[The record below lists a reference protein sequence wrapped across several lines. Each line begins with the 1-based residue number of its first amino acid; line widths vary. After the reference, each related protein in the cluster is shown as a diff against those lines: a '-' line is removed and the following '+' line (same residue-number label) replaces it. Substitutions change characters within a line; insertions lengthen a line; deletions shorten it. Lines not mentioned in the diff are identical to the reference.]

1 VSIVERPVAELPAAH
16 PAFEPVRAIPIASL
30 NLHVAEYRHK
40 ATGATHYH
48 LAADN
53 PENVFLV
60 ALRTMPMDSTGVAH
74 ILEHTALCGS
84 RKYPVRDPFF
94 LMIRRSLNT
103 FMNAFTSSDWTAYP
117 FASQN
122 RKDFDN
128 LLSVY
133 LDAVFF
139 ARLDPL
145 DFAQE
150 GIRIEFEKPD
160 DKDSP
165 LVYKGV
171 VFNEMK
177 GAMSSAQAELW
188 EALNHN
194 LFPTTTYHYNSGGDP
209 EVIPDLKYEE
219 LLAFYKEHYHPSN
232 AVFMTYGDIPAV
244 ELQARFEE
252 RALHEFKALPEKI
265 RGRDEKRYSA
275 PQAVEASYALDEDEA
290 EEKTHIVTGWL
301 LGKTAN
307 LRERFEAELLSG
319 VLLENSASPLRHFIE
334 TTELGQA
341 PSSLCG
347 VDDSG
352 RELSFMCG
360 IEGSEADRAEAFEN
374 GVLDILKSV
383 AENGVPQ
390 EDVEA
395 VLHQLELSQREI
407 GGDGYPYGLQLI
419 LNGLGAILHDGDP
432 VSLWDMDAVLAELR
446 VAIEDPAYIPGLVQR
461 WLLDN
466 PHRVRLT
473 LVPDTGLST
482 RRRDKEAARLEKIRA
497 ALSTEAA
504 EKIRRDAEALQKRQT
519 QQDDPEMLP
528 LVGREDIPA
537 DLIVAEGVEKT
548 QSLGG
553 QSVPLAVYA
562 QGTNGLVYEQ
572 LIIDLP
578 DFTRDEQALL
588 PLYTSLVSELGAGDN
603 DYLAMQQWQ
612 SRVSGGLRMSLSVRA
627 DLSDPATGLGHL
639 VLSGKALNNRAG
651 DFNALMRTTL
661 ESLRFDEGSR
671 VRELV
676 AQMKA
681 RWESSVT
688 GQGHSLAMQASSASF
703 SAVASFNQHI
713 SGLHGI
719 RRMKALDASIAGDEE
734 LQKLLASLSA
744 IHAKVLASPRRF
756 LLIGEGEQLP
766 ALESALGKV
775 WMPAPYAPTASAFRF
790 AAPAAGKSVAWLA
803 NTQVQ
808 FCARAYAAVPV
819 EHEDAAALMLLGSFL
834 RNGFLHGAIRERGGA
849 YGGGASYDSNAS
861 AFRFYSYRD
870 PRLAETLKDFDASVQ
885 WLLDSKHEQR
895 QLEECVLG
903 VVGDMDKP
911 LSPSGEARQ
920 AYHNALYGRTLEQ
933 RRRVRER
940 LLAVTLDDLRSAGE
954 RYLTGAAITAVVVP
968 TAKAA
973 DVEALGLAIE
983 KL

>member
-1 VSIVERPVAELPAAH
+1 MSIVELPAAH
-16 PAFEPVRAIPIASL
+16 PAFESVRAIPMPSL
-30 NLHVAEYRHK
+30 NLTVAEYRHR

-48 LAADN
+48 LATDN

-133 LDAVFF
+133 LDAIFF

-150 GIRIEFEKPD
+150 GIRIEFENPD
-160 DKDSP
+160 DANSP

-177 GAMSSAQAELW
+177 GALSSAQAELW
-188 EALNHN
+188 EALNKH

-209 EVIPDLKYEE
+209 ANIPDLKYED

-232 AVFMTYGDIPAV
+232 AVFMTFGDIPAV
-244 ELQARFEE
+244 ELQSKFEE
-252 RALHEFKALPEKI
+252 HALHEFKALPEKI
-265 RGRDEKRYSA
+265 RGHDEQRYSV
-275 PQAVEASYALDEDEA
+275 PLQVEERYALDEDDA
-290 EEKTHIVTGWL
+290 QEKTHIVIGWL
-301 LGKTAN
+301 LGKTAD

-319 VLLENSASPLRHFIE
+319 VLLENSASPLRQFLE

-341 PSSLCG
+341 PSPLCG

-352 RELSFMCG
+352 RELAFMCG
-360 IEGSEADRAEAFEN
+360 IEGSEPEHAKALEA
-374 GVLDILKSV
+374 GVLAVLSDV
-383 AENGVPQ
+383 VENGVPQ
-390 EDVEA
+390 EDMEA
-395 VLHQLELSQREI
+395 VLHQLELSRREI
-407 GGDGYPYGLQLI
+407 GGDGSPYGLQII
-419 LNGLGAILHDGDP
+419 LNGLGAVLHDGDP
-432 VSLWDMDAVLAELR
+432 VALWNIDAVLADLR
-446 VAIEDPAYIPGLVQR
+446 VAIQDKNYLKSLIER

-466 PHRVRLT
+466 QHRVRLV
-473 LVPDTGLST
+473 LKPDTGLSAA
-482 RRRDKEAARLEKIRA
+482 RRATEAARLENIRT
-497 ALSTEAA
+497 ALDSESA
-504 EKIRRDAEALQKRQT
+504 EKIRRDMAALAARQT
-519 QQDDPEMLP
+519 QQDDPEILP

-537 DLIVAEGVEKT
+537 DIVVVEGFEKT
-548 QSLGG
+548 ITLGKH
-553 QSVPLAVYA
+553 SVPLAVYA

-578 DFTRDEQALL
+578 AFSAEDLQLL
-588 PLYTSLVSELGAGDN
+588 PLYTALVSELGAGAQ

-612 SRVSGGLRMSLSVRA
+612 SRVSGGLRMSLSLRS
-627 DLSDPATGLGHL
+627 DLHDPGKGMAHL
-639 VLSGKALNNRAG
+639 VLSGKALNNQTAE
-651 DFNALMRTTL
+651 FNRLMFATL
-661 ESLRFDEGSR
+661 EELRFDEGTR

-688 GQGHSLAMQASSASF
+688 GQGHALAMQAASSGF
-703 SAVASFNQHI
+703 SGVAAFNQHV
-713 SGLHGI
+713 SGLPGI
-719 RRMKALDASIAGDEE
+719 RRMKALDTAIGKDDG
-734 LQKLLASLSA
+734 LQKLLASLQA
-744 IHAKVLASPRRF
+744 IHRQVLRAPRRL
-756 LLIGEGEQLP
+756 LLIGEGEHLP
-766 ALESALGKV
+766 MLESAMMDV
-775 WMPAPYAPTASAFRF
+775 WQAATFTPSASVFTF
-790 AAPAAGKSVAWLA
+790 PEPAAAHNVAWLA

-808 FCARAYAAVPV
+808 FCAKAFPAVSV
-819 EHEDAAALMLLGSFL
+819 EHLDAAPLMLLGGFL

-849 YGGGASYDSNAS
+849 YGGGAAYDSNS
-861 AFRFYSYRD
+861 CAFRFYSYRD
-870 PRLAETLKDFDASVQ
+870 PRLAETLKDFDASVS
-885 WLLDSKHEQR
+885 WLLNEKHEQR
-895 QLEECVLG
+895 QLEEAVLG
-903 VVGDMDKP
+903 IISDMDKP
-911 LSPSGEARQ
+911 LSPSGEARH
-920 AYHNALYGRTLEQ
+920 AYHNKLYGRTPEQ
-933 RRRVRER
+933 RRRMRER
-940 LLAVTLDDLRSAGE
+940 LLAVSLTDLQQVGE
-954 RYLTGAAITAVVVP
+954 RYLTGSNAVTAIVAP
-968 TAKAA
+968 AAKAA
-973 DVEALGLAIE
+973 EVEALGLAVE

>member
-1 VSIVERPVAELPAAH
+1 MSVQTLPAAH
-16 PAFEPVRAIPIASL
+16 PAFEPVRQIPIASL
-30 NLHVAEYRHK
+30 KLNVAEYRHK

-84 RKYPVRDPFF
+84 KKYPVRDPFF

-139 ARLDPL
+139 ARIDPL

-150 GIRIEFEKPD
+150 GIRIEFEKPEE
-160 DKDSP
+160 KDSK

-188 EALNHN
+188 EALNHQ

-219 LLAFYKEHYHPSN
+219 LVAFYKEHYHPSN
-232 AVFMTYGDIPAV
+232 AVFMTFGDIPAV
-244 ELQARFEE
+244 ELQAKFEE
-252 RALHEFKALPEKI
+252 RALNEFKALPEKI

-275 PQAVEASYALDEDEA
+275 PVRVEGAYALDEDEA
-290 EEKTHIVTGWL
+290 EEKTHIVLGWL

-307 LRERFEAELLSG
+307 LKDRFEAELLSG
-319 VLLENSASPLRHFIE
+319 VLLENSASPLRHFLE
-334 TTELGQA
+334 TTELAQA

-360 IEGSEADRAEAFEN
+360 IEGSEAERAQAFEE
-374 GVLDILKSV
+374 GVLAVLRDV
-383 AENGVPQ
+383 AENGV
-390 EDVEA
+390 ELDDVEA

-407 GGDGYPYGLQLI
+407 GGDGYPYGLQII

-432 VSLWDMDAVLAELR
+432 VALWDIDAVLAELR
-446 VAIEDPAYIPGLVQR
+446 ISIQDPAFIPGLVQK

-466 PHRVRLT
+466 PHMVRLT
-473 LVPDTGLST
+473 MVPDTGLSQK
-482 RRRDKEAARLEKIRA
+482 RRDAEAARLEKIRA
-497 ALSTEAA
+497 ALTDESA
-504 EKIRRDAEALQKRQT
+504 EKIRRDTAALNARQT
-519 QQDDPEMLP
+519 QKDDPEILP
-528 LVGREDIPA
+528 RVGREDIPA
-537 DLIVAEGVEKT
+537 DLVVAEGVEKT
-548 QSLGG
+548 LTLAQ
-553 QSVPLAVYA
+553 QKVPLSVYA

-572 LIIDLP
+572 LIIELP
-578 DFTRDEQALL
+578 AFTEDEQQLL
-588 PLYTSLVSELGAGDN
+588 PLYTALVSELGAGEH

-612 SRVSGGLRMSLSVRA
+612 SRVSGGLRMSLSLRGDMHDVQ
-627 DLSDPATGLGHL
+627 TGLGHL
-639 VLSGKALNNRAG
+639 VLSGKALSVRAP
-651 DFNALMRTTL
+651 DFNELMRTTL
-661 ESLRFDEGSR
+661 ETLRFDEGSR

-688 GQGHSLAMQASSASF
+688 GQGHGLAMQAASASF
-703 SAVASFNQHI
+703 SAISAFNQRV

-719 RRMKALDASIAGDEE
+719 RRMKALDTAIAADAE
-734 LQKLLASLSA
+734 LENLLARLRVV
-744 IHAKVLASPRRF
+744 HEKVLAAPRRF
-756 LLIGEGEQLP
+756 LLIGEDEQLP
-766 ALESALGKV
+766 ALEQAMSSV
-775 WMPAPYAPTASAFRF
+775 WQPAHFTPSSELFRF
-790 AAPAAGKSVAWLA
+790 PTPAAGRSVAWLA

-808 FCARAYAAVPV
+808 FCSKAYAAVAL
-819 EHEDAAALMLLGSFL
+819 EHADAAPLMLLGGFL

-849 YGGGASYDSNAS
+849 YGGGAGYDSNS
-861 AFRFYSYRD
+861 GSFRFYSYRD
-870 PRLAETLKDFDASVQ
+870 PRLAETLADFDASVR
-885 WLLDSKHEQR
+885 WLLDETHEQR
-895 QLEECVLG
+895 QLEETVLG
-903 VVGDMDKP
+903 VISDMDKP

-920 AYHNALYGRTLEQ
+920 AFHNSLYGRTLAQ
-933 RRRVRER
+933 RRNLRER
-940 LLAVTLDDLRSAGE
+940 LLSASLQDLQRVGE
-954 RYLTGAAITAVVVP
+954 RYLTGAAVTAVVAP
-968 TAKAA
+968 AARAA

-983 KL
+983 RL

>member
-1 VSIVERPVAELPAAH
+1 MSTVELPVAH
-16 PAFEPVRAIPIASL
+16 PAFEPVRAVPMPSL
-30 NLHVAEYRHK
+30 NLTVAEYRHK

-48 LAADN
+48 LATDN

-139 ARLDPL
+139 ARIDPL

-150 GIRIEFEKPD
+150 GIRVEFEKPD
-160 DKDSP
+160 DKDSK

-188 EALNHN
+188 EALNKH

-209 EVIPDLKYEE
+209 AVIPDLKYDD
-219 LLAFYKEHYHPSN
+219 LVAFYKEHYHPSN
-232 AVFMTYGDIPAV
+232 AVFMTFGDIPAV
-244 ELQARFEE
+244 ELQGKIEE
-252 RALHEFKALPEKI
+252 RALHEFKALPEQI
-265 RGRDEKRYSA
+265 RGHDEQRYAA
-275 PQAVEASYALDEDEA
+275 PLQVEESYALDEDDTA
-290 EEKTHIVTGWL
+290 EKTHIVLGWL

-319 VLLENSASPLRHFIE
+319 VLLENSASPLRHLIE

-360 IEGSEADRAEAFEN
+360 IEGSEADRADAFEAA
-374 GVLDILKSV
+374 VLALLQDV
-383 AENGVPQ
+383 AQNGVPLD
-390 EDVEA
+390 DVEA

-407 GGDGYPYGLQLI
+407 GGDGYPYGLQII

-432 VSLWDMDAVLAELR
+432 VALWNIDSVLAELR
-446 VAIEDPAYIPGLVQR
+446 VAIQKPDYIPSLVRR

-466 PHRVRLT
+466 PHRVRIVLK
-473 LVPDTGLST
+473 PDAGLSAA
-482 RRRDKEAARLEKIRA
+482 RRATEAERLEKIRA
-497 ALSTEAA
+497 ALDTVSAEAIRREAA
-504 EKIRRDAEALQKRQT
+504 ALATRQT
-519 QQDDPEMLP
+519 QKDDPEILP

-537 DLIVAEGVEKT
+537 DIFVAEGVEKNIT
-548 QSLGG
+548 VGSH
-553 QSVPLAVYA
+553 SVPLSVFA

-578 DFTRDEQALL
+578 AFTPEETQLL
-588 PLYTSLVSELGAGDN
+588 PLYAALVSELGAGDR
-603 DYLAMQQWQ
+603 DYRAMQQWQ
-612 SRVSGGLRMSLSVRA
+612 SRVSGGLRMSLSLRTDLHDAGRA
-627 DLSDPATGLGHL
+627 QGHL
-639 VLSGKALNNRAG
+639 VLSGKALSNRVT
-651 DFNALMRTTL
+651 DFNQLMFATL
-661 ESLRFDEGSR
+661 ESLRFDESTR

-681 RWESSVT
+681 RWESSVS
-688 GQGHSLAMQASSASF
+688 GQGHSLAMQAASAGF
-703 SAVASFNQHI
+703 SAVATFNQQV
-713 SGLHGI
+713 SGLPGI
-719 RRMKALDASIAGDEE
+719 RRMKALDAAIGKDEA
-734 LQKLLASLSA
+734 LQELLASLQR
-744 IHAKVLASPRRF
+744 IHRKVVQSPRRF

-766 ALESALGKV
+766 SLETAMGRV
-775 WMPAPYAPTASAFRF
+775 WQAAAFSPAADVFNY
-790 AAPAAGKSVAWLA
+790 AAPVASRNVAWLA

-808 FCARAYAAVPV
+808 FCARAFPAVTV
-819 EHEDAAALMLLGSFL
+819 EHADAAPLMLLGGFL
-834 RNGFLHGAIRERGGA
+834 RNGYLHGAIRERGGA
-849 YGGGASYDSNAS
+849 YGGGAAYDSNS
-861 AFRFYSYRD
+861 CAFRFYSYRD
-870 PRLAETLKDFDASVQ
+870 PRLTETLDDFDASVA
-885 WLLDSKHEQR
+885 WLLQEKHEQR
-895 QLEECVLG
+895 QLEEAVLG
-903 VVGDMDKP
+903 VISDMDKP
-911 LSPSGEARQ
+911 MSPSGEARQ

-940 LLAVTLDDLRSAGE
+940 LLAVTLPDLQAVGE
-954 RYLTGAAITAVVVP
+954 RYLTGNNGVTAVVVP
-968 TAKAA
+968 GAKAA
-973 DVEALGLAIE
+973 EVEALGLPTE

>member
-1 VSIVERPVAELPAAH
+1 MSIVELPVAH
-16 PAFEPVRAIPIASL
+16 PAFEPVRAIPMPSL
-30 NLHVAEYRHK
+30 NLTVAEYRHR

-48 LAADN
+48 LATDN

-139 ARLDPL
+139 ARIDPL

-150 GIRIEFEKPD
+150 GIRVEFENPED
-160 DKDSP
+160 ADSK

-177 GAMSSAQAELW
+177 GALSSAQAELW
-188 EALNHN
+188 EALNKH

-209 EVIPDLKYEE
+209 AVIPDLKYEE
-219 LLAFYKEHYHPSN
+219 LVAFYKEHYHPSN
-232 AVFMTYGDIPAV
+232 AVFMTFGDIPAE
-244 ELQARFEE
+244 ELQAKIEE
-252 RALHEFKALPEKI
+252 RALHEFTALPAQI
-265 RGRDEKRYSA
+265 RGHDEQRYAA
-275 PQAVEASYALDEDEA
+275 PLQVEESYALDEDDA
-290 EEKTHIVTGWL
+290 EEKTHIVVGWL

-319 VLLENSASPLRHFIE
+319 VLLENSASPLRQFVE

-360 IEGSEADRAEAFEN
+360 IEGSEPDRAQDFED
-374 GVLDILKSV
+374 GVLAVLREV
-383 AENGVPQ
+383 AENGVPLA
-390 EDVEA
+390 DVEA

-407 GGDGYPYGLQLI
+407 GGDGYPYGLQII

-432 VSLWDMDAVLAELR
+432 VALWNIDAVLAELR
-446 VAIEDPAYIPGLVQR
+446 VAIEEPEYIPSLIRR

-466 PHRVRLT
+466 SHRVRIVLT
-473 LVPDTGLST
+473 PDTGLSAA
-482 RRRDKEAARLEKIRA
+482 RLAAEAARLEKIRRALDAGAAAKIRSDAA
-497 ALSTEAA
+497 ALAA
-504 EKIRRDAEALQKRQT
+504 RQAQK
-519 QQDDPEMLP
+519 DDPEVLP

-537 DLIVAEGVEKT
+537 DIFVAEGVEKKIILGA
-548 QSLGG
+548 QSL
-553 QSVPLAVYA
+553 PLAVYA

-578 DFTRDEQALL
+578 AFTPEEMQLL
-588 PLYTSLVSELGAGDN
+588 PLYTALVSELGAGDK

-612 SRVSGGLRMSLSVRA
+612 SRVSGGLRMSLSLRT
-627 DLSDPATGLGHL
+627 DLHDAGRGMGHL
-639 VLSGKALNNRAG
+639 VFSGKALTHHVTA
-651 DFNALMRTTL
+651 FNQLMFATL
-661 ESLRFDEGSR
+661 ESLRLDESSR

-688 GQGHSLAMQASSASF
+688 GQGHALAMQAASSGF
-703 SAVASFNQHI
+703 SVVAGFNQHV
-713 SGLHGI
+713 SGLPGI
-719 RRMKALDASIAGDEE
+719 RRLKALDASVAGDEG
-734 LQKLLASLSA
+734 LQHLLASLQA
-744 IHAKVLASPRRF
+744 VHHKVMQAPRRF

-766 ALESALGKV
+766 MLEAAMSHV
-775 WMPAPYAPTASAFRF
+775 WKSSPFAPAGAAFSF
-790 AAPAAGKSVAWLA
+790 AAAVPSRNVAWLA

-808 FCARAYAAVPV
+808 FCARAFPAVTV
-819 EHEDAAALMLLGSFL
+819 EHADAAPLMLLGGFL
-834 RNGFLHGAIRERGGA
+834 RNGYLHGAIRERGGA
-849 YGGGASYDSNAS
+849 YGGGAAYDSNS
-861 AFRFYSYRD
+861 CAFRFYSYRD
-870 PRLAETLKDFDASVQ
+870 PRLTETLNDFDASVK
-885 WLLDSKHEQR
+885 WLLQEPHEQR
-895 QLEECVLG
+895 QLEEAVLG
-903 VVGDMDKP
+903 VISDMDKP

-920 AYHNALYGRTLEQ
+920 AYHNALYGRTLAQ
-933 RRRVRER
+933 RRGMRER
-940 LLAVTLDDLRSAGE
+940 LLAVTLPDLQRVGE
-954 RYLTGAAITAVVVP
+954 HYLTGSNGVTAVVVP
-968 TAKAA
+968 ASKAA
-973 DVEALGLAIE
+973 EVEALGLAVE

>member
-1 VSIVERPVAELPAAH
+1 MSVQSLPAAH
-16 PAFEPVRAIPIASL
+16 PAFEPVRQIPVPSL
-30 NLHVAEYRHK
+30 NINVAEYRHK

-53 PENVFLV
+53 AENVFLV

-139 ARLDPL
+139 ARIDPL

-150 GIRIEFEKPD
+150 GIRIEFEKPEE
-160 DKDSP
+160 KDSP

-188 EALNHN
+188 EALNHQ

-244 ELQARFEE
+244 ELQAKFEE
-252 RALHEFKALPEKI
+252 RALNEFKALPEKI
-265 RGRDEKRYSA
+265 RGHDEKRYSA
-275 PQAVEASYALDEDEA
+275 PVRVEGAYALDEDDA
-290 EEKTHIVTGWL
+290 EEKTHIVLGWL

-307 LRERFEAELLSG
+307 LKDRFEAELLSG
-319 VLLENSASPLRHFIE
+319 VLLENSASPLRHFLE
-334 TTELGQA
+334 TTGLAQA

-360 IEGSEADRAEAFEN
+360 IEGSEADRAEAFEK
-374 GVLDILKSV
+374 GVLEILQDV
-383 AENGVPQ
+383 AKNGVPQ

-432 VSLWDMDAVLAELR
+432 VSLWDMGAVLAELR
-446 VAIEDPAYIPGLVQR
+446 ISIQKPDFIPTLVKK

-466 PHRVRLT
+466 PHLVRLT
-473 LVPDTGLST
+473 LKPDTRLSQK
-482 RRRDKEAARLEKIRA
+482 RRDAEAARLEKIRA
-497 ALSTEAA
+497 ALTTEAA
-504 EKIRRDAEALQKRQT
+504 EKIRRDAQALNARQT
-519 QQDDPEMLP
+519 QHDDPEILP
-528 LVGREDIPA
+528 LVGREDIPVG
-537 DLIVAEGVEKT
+537 LTVAEGREK
-548 QSLGG
+548 SLTLGK

-578 DFTRDEQALL
+578 EFTAEEQQLL
-588 PLYTSLVSELGAGDN
+588 PLYTALVSELGAGDR

-612 SRVSGGLRMSLSVRA
+612 SRVSGGLRMSLSVRG
-627 DLSDPATGLGHL
+627 DLDNPHAGLGHL
-639 VLSGKALNNRAG
+639 VLSGKALSNRAT
-651 DFNALMRTTL
+651 DFNELMRATL
-661 ESLRFDEGSR
+661 ETLRFDEGSR

-688 GQGHSLAMQASSASF
+688 GQGHGLAMQAASASF
-703 SAVASFNQHI
+703 SAVAAFNQSV

-719 RRMKALDASIAGDEE
+719 RRMKALDTAIAADDE
-734 LQKLLASLSA
+734 LQKLLARLQA
-744 IHAKVLASPRRF
+744 VHAKVLQAPRRF
-756 LLIGEGEQLP
+756 LLIGEDEQLP
-766 ALESALGKV
+766 ALEKSLSTI
-775 WMPAPYAPTASAFRF
+775 WQ
-790 AAPAAGKSVAWLA
+790 PAAFTPSASRFQFALPSAGRDVAWLA

-808 FCARAYAAVPV
+808 FCSKAYAAVTV
-819 EHEDAAALMLLGSFL
+819 EHADAAPLMLLGGFL

-870 PRLAETLKDFDASVQ
+870 PRLSETLADFDASVA
-885 WLLDSKHEQR
+885 WLLNEKHEQR
-895 QLEECVLG
+895 QLEETVLG
-903 VVGDMDKP
+903 VISDMDKP

-933 RRRVRER
+933 RRRLRER
-940 LLAVTLDDLRSAGE
+940 LLAASLQDLQTVGE
-954 RYLTGAAITAVVVP
+954 RYLTKKAITAVVAP
-968 TAKAA
+968 AARAA
-973 DVEALGLAIE
+973 DVEALGLAVE
-983 KL
+983 RL

>member
-1 VSIVERPVAELPAAH
+1 MSTHELPVAH
-16 PAFEPVRAIPIASL
+16 SAFEAVRAIPMPSL
-30 NLHVAEYRHK
+30 NLTVAEYRHR

-48 LAADN
+48 LATDN

-74 ILEHTALCGS
+74 VLEHTALCGS

-150 GIRIEFEKPD
+150 GIRVEYENPD
-160 DKDSP
+160 DKDSK

-188 EALNHN
+188 EALNKN

-209 EVIPDLKYEE
+209 AVIPDLKYAD
-219 LLAFYKEHYHPSN
+219 LVDFYKEHYHPSN
-232 AVFMTYGDIPAV
+232 AVFMTFGDIPAE
-244 ELQARFEE
+244 ELQAKIEE

-265 RGRDEKRYSA
+265 RGHDEQRYSA
-275 PQAVEASYALDEDEA
+275 PRQVEESYALDEDDTT
-290 EEKTHIVTGWL
+290 EKTHIVVGWL
-301 LGKTAN
+301 LGKTVN

-347 VDDSG
+347 VDDSS

-360 IEGSEADRAEAFEN
+360 IEGSEADRAQAFED
-374 GVLDILKSV
+374 GVLAVLQEV
-383 AENGVPQ
+383 VENGVPLD
-390 EDVEA
+390 DVEA

-407 GGDGYPYGLQLI
+407 GGDGYPYGLQII

-432 VSLWDMDAVLAELR
+432 VALWNIDAVLAELR
-446 VAIEDPAYIPGLVQR
+446 VAIAEPEYIPSLIKR

-466 PHRVRLT
+466 THRVRIVLK
-473 LVPDTGLST
+473 PDTNLST
-482 RRRDKEAARLEKIRA
+482 ARRDIEAARLERIRLGLTADAVATIRDEAA
-497 ALSTEAA
+497 ALAA
-504 EKIRRDAEALQKRQT
+504 RQIQK
-519 QQDDPEMLP
+519 DDPEVLP

-537 DLIVAEGVEKT
+537 NIFIAEGVEKKIIIAG
-548 QSLGG
+548 QSL
-553 QSVPLAVYA
+553 PLSVYA

-572 LIIDLP
+572 LIIDMP
-578 DFTRDEQALL
+578 AFTADEMQLL
-588 PLYTSLVSELGAGDN
+588 PLYTSLVSELGAGDK

-612 SRVSGGLRMSLSVRA
+612 SRVSGGLRMSLSLRT
-627 DLSDPATGLGHL
+627 DLHDASKGMGHF
-639 VLSGKALNNRAG
+639 VLSGKALNNHVTA
-651 DFNALMRTTL
+651 FNQLMIASL

-688 GQGHSLAMQASSASF
+688 GQGHALAMQAASSGF
-703 SAVASFNQHI
+703 SAVAGFNQHV
-713 SGLHGI
+713 SGLPGI
-719 RRMKALDASIAGDEE
+719 RRLKALDTSIAEDEG
-734 LQKLLASLSA
+734 LNKFLASLQT
-744 IHAKVLASPRRF
+744 IHQKVMQAPRRF
-756 LLIGEGEQLP
+756 LLIGEGEHLP
-766 ALESALGKV
+766 MLEAAMNHV
-775 WMPAPYAPTASAFRF
+775 WRSSVFSPSTLAFNF
-790 AAPAAGKSVAWLA
+790 AAPVATRNVAWLA

-808 FCARAYAAVPV
+808 FCARAFPAVAV
-819 EHEDAAALMLLGSFL
+819 EHPDAAPLMLLGGFL
-834 RNGFLHGAIRERGGA
+834 RNGYLHGAIRERGGA
-849 YGGGASYDSNAS
+849 YGGGAAYDSNS
-861 AFRFYSYRD
+861 CAFRFYSYRD
-870 PRLAETLKDFDASVQ
+870 PRLSETLGDFDASVA
-885 WLLDSKHEQR
+885 WLLQEKHEQR
-895 QLEECVLG
+895 QLEETVLG
-903 VVGDMDKP
+903 VISDMDKP

-920 AYHNALYGRTLEQ
+920 AYHNGLYGRTLAQ
-933 RRRVRER
+933 RRGMRER
-940 LLAVTLDDLRSAGE
+940 LLAVTLPDLLRVGE
-954 RYLTGAAITAVVVP
+954 QYLGGKNGVTAVVAP
-968 TAKAA
+968 AAKSAEL
-973 DVEALGLAIE
+973 EALGLALE

>member
-1 VSIVERPVAELPAAH
+1 MSMSVSQTLPPAH
-16 PAFEPVRAIPIASL
+16 PAFEAIRQIAIPSL
-30 NLHVAEYRHK
+30 NLAVAEYRHR

-84 RKYPVRDPFF
+84 RNYPVRDPFF

-139 ARLDPL
+139 ARIDPL

-150 GIRIEFEKPD
+150 GIRIEFEDAAKA
-160 DKDSP
+160 DSK

-177 GAMSSAQAELW
+177 GAMSSAQSELW
-188 EALNHN
+188 EALNSE
-194 LFPTTTYHYNSGGDP
+194 LYPSTTYHYNSGGDP
-209 EVIPDLKYEE
+209 AVIPDLKYED

-244 ELQARFEE
+244 ELQAKFEE
-252 RALHEFKALPEKI
+252 RALQEFKALPDKI
-265 RGRDEKRYSA
+265 RGHDEQRYSA
-275 PQAVEASYALDEDEA
+275 PRQVQGSYALDEDDA
-290 EEKTHIVTGWL
+290 EEKTHIVLGWL

-307 LRERFEAELLSG
+307 LKERFESELLSG
-319 VLLENSASPLRHFIE
+319 VLLENSASPLRHFLE
-334 TTELGQA
+334 TTELAQA

-360 IEGSEADRAEAFEN
+360 VEGSEADRAEAFEQ
-374 GVLDILKSV
+374 GVLAVLQEV
-383 AENGVPQ
+383 AANGVPA

-432 VSLWDMDAVLAELR
+432 VSLWDIDAVLAELR
-446 VAIEDPAYIPGLVQR
+446 IAIQDPAFIPSLVKK

-466 PHRVRLT
+466 PHRVRLA
-473 LVPDTGLST
+473 LVPDTGLSAQ
-482 RRRDKEAARLEKIRA
+482 RRDTEAQRLEKIRS
-497 ALSTEAA
+497 ALSAEAA
-504 EKIRRDAEALQKRQT
+504 EKIRRDADALQQRQT
-519 QQDDPEMLP
+519 QKDDPEMLP
-528 LVGREDIPA
+528 RVGREDIPA
-537 DLIVAEGVEKT
+537 DLIVAEGVEKQIALAGHT
-548 QSLGG
+548 F
-553 QSVPLAVYA
+553 PLAVYS
-562 QGTNGLVYEQ
+562 QGTNGLVYQQ

-578 DFTRDEQALL
+578 AFTAEEQQLL
-588 PLYTSLVSELGAGDN
+588 PLYTALVGELGAGDQ

-612 SRVSGGLRMSLSVRA
+612 SRVSGGLRMSLSLRG
-627 DLSDPATGLGHL
+627 DLNDAQKGLGHL
-639 VLSGKALNNRAG
+639 VFSGKALNSKAA
-651 DFNALMRTTL
+651 DFNQLMRHTL
-661 ESLRFDEGSR
+661 ETLRFDEGER
-671 VRELV
+671 LRELV

-688 GQGHSLAMQASSASF
+688 GQGHSLAMQAAGAPF
-703 SAVASFNQHI
+703 SAVATFNQQVT
-713 SGLHGI
+713 GLQGI
-719 RRMKALDASIAGDEE
+719 RRMKALDAGIAKDEA
-734 LQKLLASLSA
+734 LQKLLADLA
-744 IHAKVLASPRRF
+744 AMHAKVLAAPRRF

-766 ALESALGKV
+766 ALESALGTV
-775 WMPAPYAPTASAFRF
+775 WQPGVYKPSASNFSF
-790 AAPAAGKSVAWLA
+790 AAPVAPRNVAWLA

-808 FCARAYAAVPV
+808 FCSKAYAAVPL
-819 EHEDAAALMLLGSFL
+819 EHADAAPLMLLGGFL

-849 YGGGASYDSNAS
+849 YGGGAGYDSNS
-861 AFRFYSYRD
+861 CAFRFYSYRD
-870 PRLAETLKDFDASVQ
+870 PRLSETLADFDASVR
-885 WLLDSKHEQR
+885 WLLDEKHEQR
-895 QLEECVLG
+895 QLEETVLG
-903 VVGDMDKP
+903 VISDMDKP

-920 AYHNALYGRTLEQ
+920 AYHNGLYGRTPAQ
-933 RRRVRER
+933 RRRMRER
-940 LLAVTLDDLRSAGE
+940 LLAVSLADLRTVGE
-954 RYLTGAAITAVVVP
+954 RYLGSGAVTAVVAP
-968 TAKAA
+968 TARAA

-983 KL
+983 RL